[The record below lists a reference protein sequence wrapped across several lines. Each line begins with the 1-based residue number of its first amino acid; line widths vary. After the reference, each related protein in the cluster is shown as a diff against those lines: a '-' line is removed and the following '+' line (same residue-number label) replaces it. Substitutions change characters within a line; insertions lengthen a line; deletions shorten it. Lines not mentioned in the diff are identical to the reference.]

1 MKKIIFSVL
10 LFPFFVFADD
20 FYDCKFAKG
29 DKGKNNLKYM
39 GDGTVWVAN
48 DRFIAHDYIKNEY
61 KSPKFTKFKDNLS
74 IAEDSQYVYALANDR
89 TNYAIA
95 SKTDSAI
102 FQWSNCTLDL
112 SVDFKNAKYGS
123 KPVNFLPKIKSY
135 FREVL
140 KDPDSTKYSD
150 VSKPQKDFMFEYKN
164 VVTGYSVCLYVNA
177 KNSFGGYTGRKLYW
191 AFLKDNKLL
200 RVMDAG
206 DSKRISRWH
215 NISCNY

>member
-1 MKKIIFSVL
+1 MKKIIFSLL

-20 FYDCKFAKG
+20 FYDCKYAKG
-29 DKGKNNLKYM
+29 DKTKNNLKHM

-48 DRFIAHDYIKNEY
+48 DRFVAHDYIKDEY
-61 KSPKFTKFKDNLS
+61 KSPKFTKFVDNLS
-74 IAEDSQYVYALANDR
+74 IAEDSRYVYVLANDR

-95 SKTDSAI
+95 SKTDNAI
-102 FQWSNCTLDL
+102 FQWNNCTLDL

-140 KDPDSTKYSD
+140 KDPDSAKYSD
-150 VSKPQKDFMFEYKN
+150 ISKPQKDFMFEYKN
-164 VVTGYSVCLYVNA
+164 VITGYSVCLYVNA

-200 RVMDAG
+200 RVINTE
-206 DSKRISRWH
+206 DSRTISRWH